1 MPTLEDVAR
10 LAGVSRN
17 SVSLVV
23 QGKDLKKVSRE
34 NRARILEA
42 IEKIG
47 YRPNLFARGL
57 TKGQSQVVALILSTE
72 AESFMRLHFSY
83 LLEGIESATRQYNY
97 SLVVAVSQK
106 NRQGSLDFTQF
117 DSGFVDGFIT
127 AETDIYYRPVGRQT
141 RRGRPIIMVRN
152 LFTGDIDCV
161 GIDNVYW
168 ASVATQHVI
177 KLGHRRIGFAAEF
190 NHPEGLQRVEGYRQA
205 MVAAGLPWDPRFVAQ
220 ARFFEHGECESAA
233 AKLLDCPRPPTAV
246 VCAND
251 FIASVIIHH
260 AQKRGMAV
268 PGDVAVVGFDD
279 DIMATTSN
287 PQITTIRQP
296 FSEMGFQAAKRLIER
311 IENPDLPVAKVL
323 IPAELV
329 IRDSCGAKLT
339 PVPRD
344 GSPSPRKASARR
356 KVLEQMRTQRSS

>member
-1 MPTLEDVAR
+1 MTTLEDVAR

-57 TKGQSQVVALILSTE
+57 TKGQSHLVALICSTE
-72 AESFMRLHFSY
+72 AEAFMRLHFSQ
-83 LLEGIESATRQYNY
+83 LLEGIESATRQYGY

-141 RRGRPIIMVRN
+141 RKGRPIIMVRN
-152 LFTGDIDCV
+152 LFSEDIDCV

-168 ASVATQHVI
+168 ASVATNHML

-190 NHPEGLQRVEGYRQA
+190 NHPEGLQRVEGWRQA
-205 MVAAGLPWDPRFVAQ
+205 MTAAGLPWDPRYVAQ
-220 ARFFEHGECESAA
+220 ARFFSHGECVNAA

-251 FIASVIIHH
+251 FIASVIIQE
-260 AQKRGMAV
+260 ALKRGMAV
-268 PGDVAVVGFDD
+268 PNDLAVIGFDD
-279 DIMATTSN
+279 DIMAATSN
-287 PQITTIRQP
+287 PLLTSVRQP
-296 FSEMGFQAAKRLIER
+296 FREMGFQAAKRLIER
-311 IENPDLPVAKVL
+311 IENPDLPVAKIL

-329 IRDSCGAKLT
+329 IRDSCGAKAA
-339 PVPRD
+339 PAPRD
-344 GSPSPRKASARR
+344 GKDSPRKASARR
-356 KVLEQMRTQRSS
+356 RVLEQMRAQRPS